1 MSQPA
6 DDDPRSRLKGLKVLV
21 VEDESIISFLIED
34 LATELGA
41 AEVWHAASVAAALTL
56 LAARRPDAAVL
67 DVNLGGEPAH
77 AVAERLEAL
86 GVPFV
91 FATGYGRQGVPQWIG
106 HPVLQKPFPIDALG
120 EALHAVLGRQPRAR
134 CFQTE
139 AYPAFVR

>member
-41 AEVWHAASVAAALTL
+41 AEVWHAASVAAALAL

-77 AVAERLEAL
+77 AVAERLERLA
-86 GVPFV
+86 VPFV
-91 FATGYGRQGVPQWIG
+91 FATGYGRQGVPPQWTG
-106 HPVLQKPFPIDALG
+106 RPVLQKPFPVDALG
-120 EALHAVLGRQPRAR
+120 EALGAVLGRQSKG
-134 CFQTE
+134 
-139 AYPAFVR
+139 

>member
-41 AEVWHAASVAAALTL
+41 AEVWHAASVAALAL

-77 AVAERLEAL
+77 AVAERLESLA
-86 GVPFV
+86 VPFV
-91 FATGYGRQGVPQWIG
+91 FATGYGRQGVPPQWTG

-120 EALHAVLGRQPRAR
+120 EALHAVLWRQPKG
-134 CFQTE
+134 
-139 AYPAFVR
+139 